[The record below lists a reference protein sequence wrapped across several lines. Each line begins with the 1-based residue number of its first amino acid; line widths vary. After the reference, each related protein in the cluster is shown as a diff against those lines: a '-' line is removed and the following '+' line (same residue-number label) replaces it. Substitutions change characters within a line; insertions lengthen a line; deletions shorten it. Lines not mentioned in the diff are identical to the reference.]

1 MMEVLNIILFTGL
14 ILLGIGYFIKRKEG
28 KFLNITGYTLFGVY
42 WVFQV
47 PYFLK
52 IADIINAVFCM
63 LALPFFLYIAYH
75 DFLSYKKNE
84 DPECLR
90 FLSGWIFFA
99 GFVYFLIEKIPILT
113 ISLIK
118 ICSQQTVWL
127 LSLFGYN
134 YSLGD
139 VIYYPEICIPIV
151 PTNQGITIILACTG
165 IQSIMIFLGA
175 FIAIKANLKR
185 KIYAF
190 LATVPVIWVL
200 NIIRNAGIIY
210 GDSIGFDVH
219 IAHNYIG
226 KIGSLIAL
234 IVLAFVVFR
243 ILPELYDNIIGL
255 ADLYKRKTGGGER
268 R

>member
-1 MMEVLNIILFTGL
+1 MVQLLNIMLFTGL
-14 ILLGIGYFIKRKEG
+14 ILLGVGYFVKRKEG
-28 KFLNITGYTLFGVY
+28 KIFNITGYVLFGIY
-42 WVFQV
+42 WIFQA

-52 IADIINAVFCM
+52 IADTINAVFCM
-63 LALPFFLYIAYH
+63 LALPFFLYMAYH
-75 DFLSYKKNE
+75 DFVSFKKNE
-84 DPECLR
+84 DPRCLR
-90 FLSGWIFFA
+90 FLAGWVFFA
-99 GFVYFLIEKIPILT
+99 GFVYFLVEKIPFLT
-113 ISLIK
+113 VSMIK

-127 LSLFGYN
+127 LNLFGHN

-139 VIYYPEICIPIV
+139 VAYYPEICIPIV
-151 PTNQGITIILACTG
+151 PTNEGISIILACTG

-175 FIAIKANLKR
+175 FIAVKANLKR

-219 IAHNYIG
+219 ITHNYIG
-226 KIGSLIAL
+226 KAGSLIAL
-234 IVLAFVVFR
+234 IVLAWVVFR

-255 ADLYKRKTGGGER
+255 MDLYKRKALNPER
-268 R
+268 